1 MFVVG
6 VPMLRS
12 AVQLVKGSPFDMQSC
27 TLYFIAGT
35 LACSGD
41 P

>member
-12 AVQLVKGSPFDMQSC
+12 AVQLVKGRLFAYNSNM
-27 TLYFIAGT
+27 AGT
-35 LACSGD
+35 LECL
-41 P
+41 